1 MKKRIILFAVVFAVL
16 MSVTAFG
23 AAANITGE
31 EAANYLYDLGLLAG
45 KGTNADGSVN
55 FDVGGSLTRA
65 ESITQVVRFLGKES
79 AATSETNAHP
89 FTDLPAWA
97 VPYVSYAYANG
108 VTKGVS
114 ATKFDASGAMTDS
127 AFLTAILRVLGYND
141 GAGDFS
147 WNNPYELANKVGL
160 IAGTSADKN
169 FTRGDAF
176 IICYNALS
184 ATCKNGG
191 KNIAEQL
198 IEEGL
203 FTVEQYNK
211 VTENVTTGPVTELLS
226 ITELDQYSKD
236 GDHAEDDYRTAS
248 LEINYRENV
257 VLTSGVTGYTR
268 YDSAFYPRI
277 RKVNDSLYV
286 LTWMYSQYGQH
297 LYYATSSDGI
307 NWNAP
312 EVLWN
317 SADHKF
323 TYEYGSLE
331 GTSERYHAMN
341 ADLCVLDDG
350 SVLCVYAVRAPKGYR
365 EYPELCGLYMMRGT
379 VDANNNL
386 TWSDETRIY
395 TGQVWEPSVL
405 QLANGTIHVYY
416 TQVAPDI
423 MEYGYDEEHRS
434 TETGL
439 IISTDNG
446 NTWSPD
452 IQPGDTGYY
461 RALTVYREY
470 VGDKLDAYSGTERP
484 HYNGQMPVATQ
495 LYNGKLMLVVEM
507 KQLDGKFR
515 ISYGVSEKANEWK
528 DLAKN
533 EESAY
538 TNLTITPNSSPYID
552 RFESGEV
559 YITHNYSGKLV
570 GRLGAPDGSEVSSTT
585 FENAPGS
592 AGMWGSCAVVGSHRV
607 VTAMHDAITSGSIY
621 GINLYYS
628 YLNHRVNAPKTTI
641 TLDGYTN
648 DWTGN
653 NDALFV
659 GSASQAQVT
668 MRTAHDDNNVYFLL
682 SRLDYYLTSGDTVTV
697 CVAAG
702 DSSDYRVTVD
712 LSGNVTVEY
721 YSNGMKKSS
730 STLENAAKVV
740 LFGTIDDNSDK
751 DEGAVIELSIPKTAV
766 GLTSKTSFGTR
777 LVLVNQDGEGSLS
790 DTFTGVSTFSTK
802 LWPKVVLD

>member
-1 MKKRIILFAVVFAVL
+1 MKKRIILFAVVFAVML
-16 MSVTAFG
+16 SVTAFG
-23 AAANITGE
+23 AAANISGE
-31 EAANYLYDLGLLAG
+31 DAATNLYDLGLLQG

-55 FDVGGSLTRA
+55 FDINGSLTRA

-79 AATSETNAHP
+79 AATSTTNAHP

-114 ATKFDASGAMTDS
+114 ATKFDASGAMTES

-147 WNNPYELANKVGL
+147 WSDPYALANKVGL
-160 IAGTSADKN
+160 IAGTTADKN

-184 ATCKNGG
+184 ATRKDGG
-191 KNIAEQL
+191 KNIAQQL

-226 ITELDQYSKD
+226 ISELEQHSEN
-236 GDHAEDDYRTAS
+236 GDHANDNYRTAS
-248 LEINYRENV
+248 LEINFREEVTLN
-257 VLTSGVTGYTR
+257 SSITGYTR
-268 YDSAFYPRI
+268 YDNAWYPRI
-277 RKVNDSLYV
+277 KKVNDNLY
-286 LTWMYSQYGQH
+286 LLLWMYSEYGQH

-317 SADHKF
+317 SADHKL
-323 TYEYGSLE
+323 TYEYGSLA

-341 ADLCVLDDG
+341 GDACVLDDG

-365 EYPELCGLYMMRGT
+365 EYPELCGLYMKRGT

-423 MEYGYDEEHRS
+423 TEYGYDEEHRS

-452 IQPGDTGYY
+452 IQAGNTNYY
-461 RALTVYREY
+461 RALTVFREF
-470 VGDKLDAYSGTERP
+470 VGNKVDPYTNAERP

-495 LYNGKLMLVVEM
+495 LYNGKLLLVTEV

-515 ISYGVSEKANEWK
+515 VSYGVSEKANEWK

-533 EESAY
+533 EESNY
-538 TNLTITPNSSPYID
+538 TKLTITPNSSPYVD

-559 YITHNYSGKLV
+559 YITHNYGGKLV
-570 GRLGAPDGSEVSSTT
+570 GRLGAPDGSEVSTAT
-585 FENAPGS
+585 FDNAPDASGI
-592 AGMWGSCAVVGSHRV
+592 WGSCEVIDSHRV
-607 VTAMHDAITSGSIY
+607 ITAMQSKASTNVSGIA
-621 GINLYYS
+621 LFYS

-641 TLDGYTN
+641 TVDGYTN
-648 DWTGN
+648 DWANN

-668 MRTAHDDNNVYFLL
+668 MRTAHDNDNVYFLL

-702 DSSDYRVTVD
+702 DSSDYRITVD
-712 LSGNVTVEY
+712 LEGNATVDY
-721 YSNGMKKSS
+721 YTNGIKKSS
-730 STLENAAKVV
+730 VTLDKASVV
-740 LFGTIDDNSDK
+740 LFGTLNDNSDK
-751 DEGAVIELSIPKTAV
+751 DEGAVIELKVPKSAV
-766 GLTSKTSFGTR
+766 GLTGKSEFGVR
-777 LVLVNQDGEGSLS
+777 LALANQDSEGSIS
-790 DTFTGVSTFSTK
+790 DTFTGVSSFSTK